1 MKDTATVKI
10 FLVQGSPSS
19 VRTAELSN
27 WTGKA
32 VAGPRSQIEDILKR
46 EEANKPGVYFL
57 TGVNPETGRNKVYI
71 GEAEVIKNR
80 IKGHMSKDFWKTIVF
95 FVSKDENLTKAHIK
109 YLEGKLIEMA
119 RSVGR
124 YELENAQSSGSH
136 LPESDAADMDIF
148 LFKMEQLL
156 PILGQEF
163 LKPVVKYEASRK
175 KSNLLYCEIKNLKAT
190 GRLTDSGF
198 VVMKSSEA
206 VLDERPSTQKYKYAA
221 NLRKTLVSENI
232 VEKKD
237 DRLVFVSDYEF
248 SSPSAAAAVIHGGQ
262 ANGLTAWKDSKGISL
277 KQREEKDIQQ
287 IKD

>member
-1 MKDTATVKI
+1 MNDTATVKI
-10 FLVQGSPSS
+10 FLVKGSPSS
-19 VRTAELSN
+19 VRTAEFVN

-57 TGVNPETGRNKVYI
+57 TGINPETGRKKVYI

-80 IKGHMSKDFWKTIVF
+80 IKNHMSKDFWKTIVF

-109 YLEGKLIEMA
+109 YLEGKLIETA
-119 RSVGR
+119 ESVGR

-163 LKPVVKYEASRK
+163 LKPVVRYESSRK
-175 KSNLLYCEIKNLKAT
+175 KSNLLYCTIKNLKAT
-190 GRLTDSGF
+190 GRQTDSGF
-198 VVMKSSEA
+198 VVLKGSEA
-206 VLDERPSTQKYKYAA
+206 VLEERPSTQKYQYAA
-221 NLRKTLVSENI
+221 NLRKTLISENI
-232 VEKKD
+232 VEKKGD
-237 DRLVFVSDYEF
+237 KIIFVSDYEF

-277 KQREEKDIQQ
+277 KQKEEKDIQK
-287 IKD
+287 IN

>member
-57 TGVNPETGRNKVYI
+57 TGINPETGRNKVYI

-80 IKGHMSKDFWKTIVF
+80 IKGHVSKDFWKTIVF

-109 YLEGKLIEMA
+109 YLEGKLIEMT
-119 RSVGR
+119 RFVGR

-163 LKPVVKYEASRK
+163 LKPVVKHEASKK
-175 KSNLLYCEIKNLKAT
+175 KSNLLYCKIKNLKAT
-190 GRLTDSGF
+190 GWQTDSGF
-198 VVMKSSEA
+198 VVMKGSEA

-221 NLRKTLVSENI
+221 NLRKSLISEGI

-237 DRLVFVSDYEF
+237 DRLIFVSDYEF

-277 KQREEKDIQQ
+277 KQKEEKDIQQ
-287 IKD
+287 II